1 MHQVIHSIGTISR
14 RVINILYLSTF
25 LQRHFNDLS
34 SEIKPL
40 RQPSGPGG
48 PREPPGDLRSGR
60 IACEQSLGSRAA
72 GRGRGPRA
80 RSLGP
85 HGTLAQ
91 GGRGLHSTHTP
102 CLARRREAPP
112 APRSLTPAALPAAP
126 PLPRPAT
133 AAVAQSQLAATT
145 AGGHNGRPLFI
156 IQIFTDHSAVP
167 TGAVLGGAGRE
178 GGRAA
183 LGTLHIWQ
191 ACFTLVQSCFVP
203 SWL

>member
-60 IACEQSLGSRAA
+60 IACERSLGPRAA
-72 GRGRGPRA
+72 GRGRGQRA

-85 HGTLAQ
+85 RGTLAQ

-102 CLARRREAPP
+102 RLARRREAPP
-112 APRSLTPAALPAAP
+112 APRSLTPAAPTP
-126 PLPRPAT
+126 PSPRPAT
-133 AAVAQSQLAATT
+133 AAAAQGHLAAAT
-145 AGGHNGRPLFI
+145 AGGHNGGPRFI
-156 IQIFTDHSAVP
+156 VQIFTDHSAVP
-167 TGAVLGGAGRE
+167 AGAVLGGAGRE